1 MDGCNFRPIRVLNQD
16 YIYQKNV
23 LINGK
28 WVKIRAID
36 LFLLLKTIKAS
47 MKITKAKKRLGI
59 ILLLLAIIIIIAYFP
74 PPPQDSIQY
83 YERES
88 GQLKTEKVAGEKW
101 LVWLYNNPIG
111 EATLWAL
118 VKRKLV
124 SSIYGKMMDRTSYH
138 PAGPG
143 RLSSFSF
150 PGQWEFD
157 SKQKD

>member
-1 MDGCNFRPIRVLNQD
+1 
-16 YIYQKNV
+16 
-23 LINGK
+23 
-28 WVKIRAID
+28 
-36 LFLLLKTIKAS
+36 
-47 MKITKAKKRLGI
+47 MKITKTTMRWGI
-59 ILLLLAIIIIIAYFP
+59 SLLLLSIIVIIACIK
-74 PPPQDSIQY
+74 PPPQDPIQY
-83 YERES
+83 YERGT

-118 VKRKLV
+118 VKRKMV